1 MFPSMSVSH
10 INTLLNDFVHSGQ
23 LPLVSA
29 MVWQGDRQIY
39 RFQQGEYQ
47 PQKAV
52 SDDTLFRIF
61 SMTKV
66 ITATALL
73 ILYERGQVLLDDPVY
88 EYLPSFRNQ
97 TVFQIDGQGNR
108 NIVPADRP
116 NTLKNLLTMTS
127 GIPYYHPGRS
137 LSTDLLGEV
146 WARMDADIAA
156 GRPWGTMRMMDEIG
170 RTPLQFHPGEK
181 FQYGLGIDIIGG
193 VIEVVSGRRLGDF
206 FKEEILLP
214 LGMTDTDFFAPPE
227 KQNRLSLL
235 FTQNK
240 DGSYISAERFQDS
253 RQLSRPAYEEG
264 GDGLL
269 TTIGD
274 YMRFAR
280 MLLGEGTLD
289 RVRIL
294 GRKTVAL
301 MTANHLNS
309 AQLPY
314 IEYMPNLK
322 GYGYGLGVRVMLDR
336 ARASLNTSEG
346 EFGWYGMGGS
356 WFCVDPVENLI
367 AIFLTQKAP
376 NNIQLTVPRFVA
388 AVYGNLV

>member
-1 MFPSMSVSH
+1 MSVSR
-10 INTLLNDFVHSGQ
+10 IDTLLGGFVRSGR

-29 MVWQGDRQIY
+29 MVWQGNRQIY
-39 RFQQGEYQ
+39 RFQEGKYQ
-47 PQKAV
+47 PGKPAG
-52 SDDTLFRIF
+52 DDTLFRIF

-66 ITATALL
+66 VTVTALL
-73 ILYERGQVLLDDPVY
+73 MLYERGQVLLDDPVY

-108 NIVPADRP
+108 AIVPAARP

-146 WARMDADIAA
+146 WARMDAGTAA
-156 GRPWGTMRMMDEIG
+156 GKPWNTAKMMDEIG

-181 FQYGLGIDIIGG
+181 FQYGLGIDVIGG
-193 VIEVVSGRRLGDF
+193 VIEVVSGKRLGDF
-206 FKEEILLP
+206 LKEEILLP
-214 LGMTDTDFFAPPE
+214 LGMIDTDFFAPPE
-227 KQNRLSLL
+227 KQDRLSLL
-235 FTQNK
+235 FTQK
-240 DGSYISAERFQDS
+240 EDGSYVSAERFQDK

-264 GDGLL
+264 GDGLV

-280 MLLGEGTLD
+280 MLLGGGTLEG
-289 RVRIL
+289 VRIL

-301 MTANHLNS
+301 MTANHLNA
-309 AQLPY
+309 AQLSFMD
-314 IEYMPNLK
+314 YMPNLR

-336 ARASLNTSEG
+336 TRAGLNTSEG

-356 WFCVDPVENLI
+356 WFCVDPAEDLAV
-367 AIFLTQKAP
+367 IFLTQKAP
-376 NNIQLTVPRFVA
+376 NNIQQTVPRFVA
-388 AVYGNLV
+388 AVYGGLL